1 MLFQFAMLVYQR
13 VSFGIWIVMSLGSAK
28 PDDLL
33 KISSVYIIE
42 WSFSMVYAWFIGLL
56 AGLRGSKLR
65 AKFEQSTWFFGAKNI
80 KYLWIAIFFWLSW
93 TMKTKIHNQA
103 LISGQDANTKRWRIA
118 MTTLRVNSARP
129 CSSRNLTRYETSVE
143 AIHK

>member
-1 MLFQFAMLVYQR
+1 VLFQFAMLVYQR
-13 VSFGIWIVMSLGSAK
+13 VSFGTWIVMSLGSAK

-33 KISSVYIIE
+33 KTSSVYIIE

-80 KYLWIAIFFWLSW
+80 KISLDCHIFLAQLN
-93 TMKTKIHNQA
+93 HENQDPQQA

-118 MTTLRVNSARP
+118 MTTLRVNSATP
-129 CSSRNLTRYETSVE
+129 CSSRNLTRYKTSVE